1 MGGRLYTGVALGALV
16 ASALAGD
23 AFAAGFKGGAI
34 NGKPV
39 ERVLLISIDGMHALD
54 FANCVTGVN
63 GGAPYCP
70 NLAALAKTGVSYT
83 QAMTPKP
90 SDSFPGLVALI
101 TGASPHTSGTF
112 YDVSYDRALSPPA
125 KTTPY
130 GIPGGACPSNP
141 EGTQVGFDEEIDFDY
156 TQLNGGAASA
166 NGGNLASINPQFL
179 PRDPSKNCAPVY
191 PHEFIKVNTIFEVVK
206 QAGGRTAWS
215 DKHPSYDF
223 ANGISGTGVDDL
235 YSPEINSIPVNLPQV
250 KTLACN
256 PLPDQTA
263 VKSTNAW
270 TDSFKNIQCYDSL
283 KVQAILNE
291 IDGFDHSGKTHV
303 GTPNL
308 FGMNF
313 QTVSVGQKLIE
324 ASISTNGGYLDAQGT
339 PSAALQD
346 EIAFTD
352 KAIGSMITALKN
364 KNKFETTAII
374 ITAKHGQSP
383 IDRTRL
389 LRIPGDDSTKQPPSN
404 FVNNVQ
410 ADEDDISML
419 WLADRSATGLST
431 AVAALQNNAATIGA
445 NAGEIF
451 YGPSLGLMFDTSDSR
466 TPDIVV
472 APNVGVVYTGG
483 KKKDAEHGGWAN
495 DDRNVM
501 LLVSHPGLTA
511 RTYVGPVATQ
521 QVAPTILSILGEN
534 PDALIGVRKEG
545 VKTLAGL

>member
-1 MGGRLYTGVALGALV
+1 MGGKFLTGVALCALG

-23 AFAAGFKGGAI
+23 ASAAGFTGGKL
-34 NGKPV
+34 NGQPI

-54 FANCVTGVN
+54 FANCASGVAGVN

-70 NLAALAKTGVSYT
+70 NLAALAKTGFNYT

-101 TGASPHTSGTF
+101 SGASPHTSGTF
-112 YDVSYDRALSPPA
+112 YDVSYDRVLAPPI

-130 GIPGGACPSNP
+130 GIPGGVCKVGVAA
-141 EGTQVGFDEEIDFDY
+141 GTQIGFDEEIDFDY
-156 TQLNGGAASA
+156 TKLNGG
-166 NGGNLASINPQFL
+166 GGIDTDYL
-179 PRDPSKNCAPVY
+179 PRDPMNGCAFVY
-191 PHEFIKVNTIFEVVK
+191 PHTYIKVNTIFEVVK

-223 ANGISGTGVDDL
+223 TNGASGTGVDDL

-250 KTLACN
+250 TTKACN

-263 VKSTNAW
+263 VSNSNAW
-270 TDSFKNIQCYDSL
+270 TDSFQNIQCYDSL
-283 KVQAILNE
+283 KVQAIINE
-291 IDGFDHSGKTHV
+291 INGYDHTGTTHV

-313 QTVSVGQKLIE
+313 QTVSVGEKLLE
-324 ASISTNGGYLDAQGT
+324 TSINTNGGYADAQGT
-339 PSAALQD
+339 PSAALAN
-346 EIAFTD
+346 EISFTD
-352 KAIGSMITALKN
+352 SAIGSMISALKA
-364 KNKFETTAII
+364 KGKLEKTVII
-374 ITAKHGQSP
+374 VTAKHGQSP

-389 LRIPGDDSTKQPPSN
+389 LRIPADDSAKQPPSA

-419 WLADRSATGLST
+419 WLKDRSASGLAT
-431 AVAALQNNAATIGA
+431 AVSALQANATTIGA

-451 YGPSLGLMFDTSDSR
+451 YGPSLGLMFNTSDTR

-495 DDRNVM
+495 DDRSVM
-501 LLVSHPGLTA
+501 LLVSNPTLTA
-511 RTYVGPVATQ
+511 KTFAGPVATQ
-521 QVAPTILSILGEN
+521 QVAPTILSILGQD
-534 PDALIGVRKEG
+534 PTALIGVRKEG
-545 VKTLAGL
+545 VKPLSGL

>member
-1 MGGRLYTGVALGALV
+1 MIGKLLTGAALCAL
-16 ASALAGD
+16 SATAMAGD
-23 AFAAGFKGGAI
+23 ASAAGFTGGAI

-54 FANCVTGVN
+54 FANCAKGVA

-70 NLAALAKTGVSYT
+70 NLAALARTGVNYT

-101 TGASPHTSGTF
+101 SGASPFTSGTF
-112 YDVSYDRALSPPA
+112 YDVSYDRALSGPK

-130 GIPGGACPSNP
+130 GIPAGNCPSVV
-141 EGTQVGFDEEIDFDY
+141 GTQVGFDEEVDFDL
-156 TQLNGGAASA
+156 TKLDGG
-166 NGGNLASINPQFL
+166 GGIDADYL
-179 PRDPSKNCAPVY
+179 PRDPKNGCAPVY
-191 PHEFIKVNTIFEVVK
+191 PHTYIKVNTVFEVVK

-223 ANGISGTGVDDL
+223 TNGVSGTGVDDL
-235 YSPEINSIPVNLPQV
+235 YSPEINSIPVGLPTV
-250 KTLACN
+250 PGCN

-263 VKSTNAW
+263 VSNSNAW
-270 TDSFKNIQCYDSL
+270 TDSFQNIQCYDSL
-283 KVQAILNE
+283 KVKAIINE
-291 IDGFDHSGKTHV
+291 IDGLDHTGAVRLGS
-303 GTPNL
+303 PNL

-313 QTVSVGQKLIE
+313 QSVSVGQKLIE
-324 ASISTNGGYLDAQGT
+324 ASINTTGGYADAQGT
-339 PSAALQD
+339 PSTALQG

-352 KAIGSMITALKN
+352 KAIGAMVAELKAR
-364 KNKFETTAII
+364 NKFETTAII

-389 LRIPGDDSTKQPPSN
+389 LRIPADDTTKQPPSN
-404 FVNNVQ
+404 FVTNVQ

-419 WLADRSATGLST
+419 WLKDRSASGLAT
-431 AVAALQNNAATIGA
+431 ALSALQNNATTIGA

-451 YGPSLGLMFDTSDSR
+451 YGPSLGLMFNTSDSR
-466 TPDIVV
+466 APDIVV

-501 LLVSHPGLTA
+501 LLVSHPVLTA
-511 RTYVGPVATQ
+511 RTYVAPVATQ
-521 QVAPTILSILGEN
+521 QVAATILSILGQN
-534 PDALIGVRKEG
+534 PNALIGVRNEG
-545 VKTLAGL
+545 VKALSGL